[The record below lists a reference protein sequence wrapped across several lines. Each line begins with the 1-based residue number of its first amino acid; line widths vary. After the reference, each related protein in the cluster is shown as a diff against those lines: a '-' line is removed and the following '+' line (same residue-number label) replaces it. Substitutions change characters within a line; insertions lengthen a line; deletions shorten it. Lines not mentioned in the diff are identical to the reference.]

1 MRKILL
7 AVCAVAM
14 TVTGCGD
21 DDDSAGTLSSTT
33 IRLPAAAPQS
43 AAGPV
48 EVDERFNGSTVALEL
63 GQRLLVRL
71 PQNSNDTDSWSP
83 VNVERGVLAPEPPVS
98 EGTSMLWPF
107 LGVGPGTSTIQ
118 FAYGPASEAPIEP
131 GPEFVITV
139 RVA

>member
-7 AVCAVAM
+7 AVCVAVA
-14 TVTGCGD
+14 VTGCGD
-21 DDDSAGTLSSTT
+21 DDDPADRLSSTT
-33 IRLPAAAPQS
+33 IRLPAAAPRS

-71 PQNSNDTDSWSP
+71 PQNSNDADSWTP
-83 VNVERGVLAPEPPVS
+83 VNIERGVLAPEPPVS
-98 EGTSMLWPF
+98 DGTSMVWPF
-107 LGVGPGTSTIQ
+107 LGVGPGASTIQ